1 MASPSLILDDFLPY
15 RLSFTSNLV
24 SDTIAVTYDALFG
37 LRIPEWRLIAVTAEN
52 PAGIT
57 QQEIGIKTRMDKVMV
72 SRAAIALIERG
83 LMTRQPNVADRRSH
97 HLKLTQAGRELYE
110 TVVPR
115 ILELERRVFADFSAE
130 DLARLSGMLRRIDA
144 VALDLQRNGPQAL

>member
-1 MASPSLILDDFLPY
+1 VANSSLTLDDFLPY

-52 PAGIT
+52 PGGIT
-57 QQEIGIKTRMDKVMV
+57 QHEIGLKTRMDKVTV
-72 SRAAIALIERG
+72 SRAAISLIERG

-97 HLKLTQAGRELYE
+97 HLKLTPAGRELYE
-110 TVVPR
+110 TVVPK
-115 ILELERRVFADFSAE
+115 ILELERRVFAEFSAE
-130 DLARLSGMLRRIDA
+130 DLARLGKMLRRIEA
-144 VALDLQRNGPQAL
+144 VALELQRIGPKAM

>member
-1 MASPSLILDDFLPY
+1 MTSPLILDDFLPY

-52 PAGIT
+52 PVGIT
-57 QQEIGIKTRMDKVMV
+57 QQEIGLKTRMDKVMV
-72 SRAAIALIERG
+72 SRAAISLIERG
-83 LMTRQPNVADRRSH
+83 LMARQPNAADRRSH

-130 DLARLSGMLRRIDA
+130 ELARLRAMLRR
-144 VALDLQRNGPQAL
+144 VETGALELQRAGPQAT